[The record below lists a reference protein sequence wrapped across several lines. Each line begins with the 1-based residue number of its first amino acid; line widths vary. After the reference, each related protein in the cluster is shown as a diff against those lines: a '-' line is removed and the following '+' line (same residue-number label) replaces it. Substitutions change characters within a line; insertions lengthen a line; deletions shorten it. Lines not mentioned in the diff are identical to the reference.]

1 MQLSR
6 FYAPNFAAAENK
18 MKDKKRWKILLF
30 LGAITIGFWSLIYT
44 NKLVKVLQHEEAKK
58 IKTYADAL
66 KLQYTIDD
74 ENSDALNFISELIKN
89 NETIPVILSNDMGEI
104 MGTVNID
111 STDASD
117 LDYLKSRM
125 QSMKEQ
131 HEPLEIEYVKGRKQF
146 IFYENSTILSLLKYY
161 PLVQLA
167 IITIFIFISY
177 LAFSASRRSEQN
189 RVWVGLARETA
200 HQLGTPISSM
210 MAWIDYLKEAD
221 EESRVEAVEELTKD
235 VKRLELITERFSKIG
250 STPVLKL
257 ENLYEVMERSVDYI
271 EKRVSKQ
278 VRFSIKAT
286 QDNIMAKLNISLFDW
301 VVENLCKNAIDAMDG
316 KGNIFIDIHQD
327 AKHAF
332 IDIKDTGKGI
342 SKNNIKTVF
351 TPGFTTKKR
360 GWGLGL
366 SLAKRIIDNYH
377 DGHIYVRDSE
387 LGKGTTFR
395 IVLKK

>member
-1 MQLSR
+1 MR
-6 FYAPNFAAAENK
+6 
-18 MKDKKRWKILLF
+18 DKKHWKILLF

-89 NETIPVILSNDMGEI
+89 NETIPMILSNDMGEI

-111 STDASD
+111 TADASD
-117 LDYLKSRM
+117 LDYLKGRM
-125 QSMKEQ
+125 ERMKEQ

-146 IFYENSTILSLLKYY
+146 IFYENSTILSLLKFY

-167 IITIFIFISY
+167 IITIFIFLSY

-210 MAWIDYLKEAD
+210 MAWIDYIKEAD
-221 EESRVEAVEELTKD
+221 EHSRAEAIDELTKD
-235 VKRLELITERFSKIG
+235 VSRLELITERFSKIG
-250 STPVLKL
+250 STPVLKI
-257 ENLYEVMERSVDYI
+257 ENLYDVMERSVDYI

-278 VRFSIKAT
+278 VRFSIKSTHA
-286 QDNIMAKLNISLFDW
+286 NIMAQLNISLFDW

-327 AKHAF
+327 SKHAF

-377 DGHIYVRDSE
+377 DGQIYVRDSE